1 MQAKEF
7 MGLGSTILTSFPSFI
22 KTHPHPNSAPKM
34 AHFIIFF
41 VHSYF
46 IIILSRLD
54 SNYEGI
60 GKRNDNKEKT
70 IFSSAN
76 GRKAEGYRISM
87 ERGDRLHEI
96 PTSFSMPS

>member
-1 MQAKEF
+1 M
-7 MGLGSTILTSFPSFI
+7 
-22 KTHPHPNSAPKM
+22 
-34 AHFIIFF
+34 
-41 VHSYF
+41 
-46 IIILSRLD
+46 D

-76 GRKAEGYRISM
+76 GRKAEDYRISM
-87 ERGDRLHEI
+87 ERGDMLHEI